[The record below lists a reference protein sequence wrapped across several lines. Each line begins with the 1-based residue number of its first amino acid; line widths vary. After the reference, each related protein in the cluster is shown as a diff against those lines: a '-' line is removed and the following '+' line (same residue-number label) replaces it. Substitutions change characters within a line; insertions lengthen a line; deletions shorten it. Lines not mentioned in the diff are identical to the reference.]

1 MSAVALQRVAVRM
14 LFDAAFADAVY
25 RDADAALAG
34 VPLTAAERGW
44 LRRPDRRAWGA
55 DPLRRWRALT
65 GLLEEYPVTG
75 ALVHR
80 RHGDLATLD
89 AFFSSPAFHACIQ
102 SRGSL
107 ALCFGDFAAGHAD
120 PRARAA
126 ARLERAVAR
135 VRRPRPA
142 AGELVAAAEGVTVPA
157 GALAMYEALAPRVP
171 GVEAVVDPRALPPAL
186 PSIGP
191 GEEHLVAERTPDG
204 GVGLGEASAPLVA
217 LLEAARE
224 GARRED
230 LLALA
235 RRHGCDAGEDAEV
248 VDGLIE
254 EGLLRRS

>member
-1 MSAVALQRVAVRM
+1 VSAAALQRVAVRM
-14 LFDAAFADAVY
+14 LFDAKFADAVY
-25 RDADAALAG
+25 RDPEAAVRGL
-34 VPLTAAERGW
+34 PLTAAEREW
-44 LRRPDRRAWGA
+44 LRRPDRRAWAA

-80 RHGDLATLD
+80 RHGDLSSLD

-102 SRGSL
+102 ERRSL

-126 ARLERAVAR
+126 ARVERAIAR
-135 VRRPRPA
+135 VRRPRPP
-142 AGELVAAAEGVTVPA
+142 AGELSSAAEGVTASA
-157 GALAMYEALAPRVP
+157 GSLAMYQALAPRVP
-171 GVEAVVDPRALPPAL
+171 GVEAVVDPRALPATL
-186 PSIGP
+186 PPIGP

-204 GVGLGEASAPLVA
+204 GVGLGEASEPLVA

-224 GARRED
+224 GAARAD

-235 RRHGCDAGEDAEV
+235 RRYGCEEGEDAEV
-248 VDGLIE
+248 VDGLID